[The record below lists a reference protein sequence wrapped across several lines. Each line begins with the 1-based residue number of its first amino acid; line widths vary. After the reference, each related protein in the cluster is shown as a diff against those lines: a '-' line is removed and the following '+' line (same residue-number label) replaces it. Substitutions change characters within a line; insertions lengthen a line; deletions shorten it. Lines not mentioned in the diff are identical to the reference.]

1 MSKEKQSDDVFNNPV
16 LGTFIGVPRDT
27 AGAMLTQ
34 EFAVR
39 SPLPCI
45 VILVHGVNDIGD
57 AYETQEQGI
66 VAGLNTRLA
75 RTDMHPHQWAEISGL
90 TDLNGA
96 ARRVIHSGRSPVIPF
111 YWGYRPVDRETYD
124 NDQQRY
130 RDEVKKLGLES
141 VLPYDAFQENDP
153 KRLKKLNPEMR
164 GFCNDNYGNVLDLA
178 VAKGGGTFANAT
190 TCIPDMLGPGANGG
204 AIWMAGVYS
213 RKLNG
218 GDYTHPIYGN
228 PHRIYQFFAAQR
240 LADLILEI
248 RKNPKT
254 ELDTINIVAHSQG
267 TIITMLANMLVRQ
280 QDPQYAVADCT
291 ILCHSPYSLA
301 PRFLEN
307 QLPGRQQTA
316 KARQETLCNFC
327 RLMAT
332 NPKYDP
338 AGRYHPDFVQ
348 AMMNDGTLARKH
360 QWHSDPRYG
369 RNNYGRVYN
378 YFCPDDGIVSLQSV
392 QGFGWRG
399 IPDQLAAGME
409 NLYQRAFCQRYTTG

>member
-360 QWHSDPRYG
+360 QWHSDP
-369 RNNYGRVYN
+369 
-378 YFCPDDGIVSLQSV
+378 
-392 QGFGWRG
+392 
-399 IPDQLAAGME
+399 
-409 NLYQRAFCQRYTTG
+409 